1 MNRGQWLI
9 GAGCV
14 TLFGAAIYHA
24 SFYTSMVRGMDA
36 SDAKPV
42 HIAEM
47 KALWL
52 IFTLHLI
59 ILGVLTFSAS
69 RGASARQ
76 LILICSLVPL
86 LDLLL
91 CLKFLGMFPGIIL
104 LATVGLC
111 FWAGAYLL
119 PGPT

>member
-14 TLFGAAIYHA
+14 TLFGTAIYHV
-24 SFYTSMVRGMDA
+24 SSYTGMVRGMSA
-36 SDAKPV
+36 SDAQPV

-47 KALWL
+47 KTLWL

-59 ILGVLTFSAS
+59 ILGVLAFSAS
-69 RGASARQ
+69 RGGSARQ
-76 LILICSLVPL
+76 LIVICSLMPL

-104 LATVGLC
+104 LAIVCLC
-111 FWAGAYLL
+111 FWVGAYLL
-119 PGPT
+119 PGPA